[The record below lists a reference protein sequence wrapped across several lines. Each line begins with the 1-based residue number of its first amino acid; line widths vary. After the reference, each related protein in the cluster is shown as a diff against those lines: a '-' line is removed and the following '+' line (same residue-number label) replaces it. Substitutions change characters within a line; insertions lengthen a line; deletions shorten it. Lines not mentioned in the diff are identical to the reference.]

1 MKAMVLSVAIMT
13 LIAVAPTQAQSVY
26 TNLNVIGT
34 IFGSVHHLGL
44 VSKGDRVTPAI
55 AAITTSLTTC
65 PIKVTILVVQQNAGS
80 KVHKVTKKQNKVT
93 SSSVMSK
100 AKFDGEGIVITQAQ
114 NSSHLCV
121 TGSQITFTDPS
132 SGQDPDTQDLST
144 QDMPNEDGIV
154 ENWAGDEVPDQ
165 AIPVQRDE
173 IPQQLLDFLDNMP
186 Y

>member
-1 MKAMVLSVAIMT
+1 MKTTILSVVILT
-13 LIAVAPTQAQSVY
+13 LTAVGPAQAQF
-26 TNLNVIGT
+26 TDLNVIGS
-34 IFGSVHHLGL
+34 IFGSIHPIGL
-44 VSKGDRVTPAI
+44 VSKGDRVTAAI

-80 KVHKVTKKQNKVT
+80 KVHKVTKKQNKVA
-93 SSSVMSK
+93 SSSVMPK

-121 TGSQITFTDPS
+121 TGSDIYFEDPS
-132 SGQDPDTQDLST
+132 SVQDPDTQDLSM

>member
-1 MKAMVLSVAIMT
+1 MM
-13 LIAVAPTQAQSVY
+13 P
-26 TNLNVIGT
+26 
-34 IFGSVHHLGL
+34 
-44 VSKGDRVTPAI
+44 
-55 AAITTSLTTC
+55 
-65 PIKVTILVVQQNAGS
+65 
-80 KVHKVTKKQNKVT
+80 
-93 SSSVMSK
+93 K

-121 TGSQITFTDPS
+121 TGSDIYFEDPS
-132 SGQDPDTQDLST
+132 SVQDPDTQDLST

-173 IPQQLLDFLDNMP
+173 IPQQLLDFLDNMR

>member
-1 MKAMVLSVAIMT
+1 MGPA
-13 LIAVAPTQAQSVY
+13 QARFSD
-26 TNLNVIGT
+26 LNVIGS
-34 IFGSVHHLGL
+34 IFGSIHPIGL
-44 VSKGDRVTPAI
+44 VSKGDRVTADI
-55 AAITTSLTTC
+55 IAITTSSITC
-65 PIKVTILVVQQNAGS
+65 PIKVTIPVVQENAGS

-93 SSSVMSK
+93 SSSVMPK

-121 TGSQITFTDPS
+121 TGSDIYFEDPS
-132 SGQDPDTQDLST
+132 SVQDPDTQDLST